1 MYDQFVDESFDIERA
16 IRDRKNREAKNGKVR
31 AEWSGQDI
39 ISALEPYKVNIII
52 DELSNIRVYRR
63 DLLRKYHLITEF
75 IKYVVKS
82 SLVENFMTIWVVLN
96 TLILAIDHYGIDT
109 NIEDMFNQWNLAF
122 TIIFWVEM
130 VLKLIG
136 LGVKTYLKD
145 AMNYLDGTVVIL
157 SMVELVFLSGSG
169 GALSAFRA
177 VRIFR
182 TFRVI
187 R

>member
-1 MYDQFVDESFDIERA
+1 M
-16 IRDRKNREAKNGKVR
+16 
-31 AEWSGQDI
+31 
-39 ISALEPYKVNIII
+39 
-52 DELSNIRVYRR
+52 
-63 DLLRKYHLITEF
+63 
-75 IKYVVKS
+75 
-82 SLVENFMTIWVVLN
+82 ENFMTIWVVLN

-109 NIEDMFNQWNLAF
+109 TTEDMFNQWNLAF

-169 GALSAFRA
+169 GALTAFRA